1 MPIEPHGPSR
11 SCYSAGVHNFADT
24 DKAEEEG
31 GAMVYGIGF
40 PELLVIYVIA
50 ALVLVGIVVAIVRAV
65 RGKKH

>member
-1 MPIEPHGPSR
+1 M
-11 SCYSAGVHNFADT
+11 A
-24 DKAEEEG
+24 
-31 GAMVYGIGF
+31 YGIGF

>member
-1 MPIEPHGPSR
+1 MGKLG
-11 SCYSAGVHNFADT
+11 GV
-24 DKAEEEG
+24 
-31 GAMVYGIGF
+31 MVYGIGF